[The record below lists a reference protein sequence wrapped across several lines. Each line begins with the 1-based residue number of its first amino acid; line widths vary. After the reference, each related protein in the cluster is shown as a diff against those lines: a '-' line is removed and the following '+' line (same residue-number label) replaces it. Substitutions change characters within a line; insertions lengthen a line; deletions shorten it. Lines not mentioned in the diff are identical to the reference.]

1 MSRTLFH
8 KKASEKLDV
17 DGFMRQEQIYFYCFK
32 LCCYWDTQD
41 LEWFEWLEVSFRI
54 QITSKQI
61 DYQNYIVKTIKL

>member
-41 LEWFEWLEVSFRI
+41 LEWFEWLEVSFSHPDNI
-54 QITSKQI
+54 
-61 DYQNYIVKTIKL
+61 KTDWLSELYC

>member
-17 DGFMRQEQIYFYCFK
+17 DGFMRQKQIYFYCFK

-41 LEWFEWLEVSFRI
+41 LE
-54 QITSKQI
+54 
-61 DYQNYIVKTIKL
+61 